1 MKNFTE
7 KIVVTGGEYRG
18 RKISTPGGKTHPMG
32 SRERLALFN
41 MLGEKCAGAKVLDAF
56 SGSGA
61 LGIEALSRGASLVV
75 FCDNSRRATEVI
87 QRNLSDLGINDG
99 VKVICSKVSDL
110 AGDLEGL
117 GNFEVILADPPY
129 DDFEFTEVDSLVR
142 LLKTSGTLI
151 LSHPGEAPNFK
162 GLEPL
167 KTHTYAA
174 AHLSVYT
181 KN

>member
-1 MKNFTE
+1 MKDFTD
-7 KIVVTGGEYRG
+7 KITITGGQYRG
-18 RKISTPGGKTHPMG
+18 RKIFTPGGKTHPMG

-75 FCDNSRRATEVI
+75 FCDNSRQVTEVI
-87 QRNLSDLGINDG
+87 RRNLSELGINDSF
-99 VKVICSKVSDL
+99 KVVCSKVSGL
-110 AGDLEGL
+110 AGDLRD
-117 GNFEVILADPPY
+117 FEVILADPPY
-129 DDFEFTEVDSLVR
+129 DNFDFTEVDSLVG
-142 LLKTSGTLI
+142 LLKANGTLV
-151 LSHPGEAPNFK
+151 LSHPGEAPNFE
-162 GLEPL
+162 GLELL

>member
-1 MKNFTE
+1 MKDFTE
-7 KIVVTGGEYRG
+7 KIAITGGQYRG
-18 RKISTPGGKTHPMG
+18 RKIFTPGGKTHPMG

-61 LGIEALSRGASLVV
+61 LGIEALSRGASLAV
-75 FCDNSRRATEVI
+75 FCDNSKQATEVI
-87 QRNLSDLGINDG
+87 RRNLSELGIDSG
-99 VKVICSKVSDL
+99 FEVICGKVSGL
-110 AGDLEGL
+110 AGNL
-117 GNFEVILADPPY
+117 GDFDVILADPPY
-129 DDFEFTEVDSLVR
+129 DNFVLTEVEGLVKF
-142 LLKTSGTLI
+142 LKVRGTLV
-151 LSHPGEAPNFK
+151 LSHPGEAPDFE
-162 GLEPL
+162 GLERL